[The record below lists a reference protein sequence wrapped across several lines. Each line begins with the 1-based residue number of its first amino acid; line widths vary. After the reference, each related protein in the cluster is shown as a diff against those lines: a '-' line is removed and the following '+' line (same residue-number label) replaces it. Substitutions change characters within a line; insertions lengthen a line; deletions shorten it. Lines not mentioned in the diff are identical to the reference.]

1 MVTVD
6 RQSACLVLHGKTAL
20 REDVR
25 AAVRAVRDEG
35 HPVDVRVTW
44 EGGDATRFARQAAQA
59 GVDLVIAG
67 GGDGTVNEVVAGL
80 LGAAG
85 ESKPSASLGIL
96 PLGTANDLAR
106 ACGIPLDPFAALRL
120 AVSGSATNVDVGQAN
135 GRAFMNVATGGF
147 GTQVTVATPNELK
160 KILGGAAYFL
170 TGVTHFSSIRPARGH
185 LSGPGLDWE
194 GAFLV
199 LGVGNGRQ
207 AGGGH
212 QLCPE
217 ALLNDGLLDVRVLPQ
232 LPAEEVQAA
241 LAALLREGLDAVRRT
256 LVSARVPWLE
266 IATDEPLQINLDGE
280 PITDTHFRFEIVS
293 QRLPMKLPADCPLLA

>member
-1 MVTVD
+1 M
-6 RQSACLVLHGKTAL
+6 

-35 HPVDVRVTW
+35 HQVEVRVTW
-44 EGGDATRFARQAAQA
+44 EGGDATRFASQAALA

-80 LGAAG
+80 LNAAG
-85 ESKPSASLGIL
+85 ESRPSASMGIL

-106 ACGIPLDPFAALRL
+106 ACDIPLDPFEALRL
-120 AVSGSATNVDVGQAN
+120 AVSGTANDVDVGRAN
-135 GRAFMNVATGGF
+135 GRSFMNVATGGF
-147 GTQVTVATPNELK
+147 GTQVTVATPNDLK
-160 KILGGAAYFL
+160 KILGSAAYFL
-170 TGVTHFSSIRPARGH
+170 TGVSHFSSIRPARGR
-185 LSGPGLDWE
+185 LSGPGLTWE

-212 QLCPE
+212 QLCPQ

-232 LPAEEVQAA
+232 LPTEEIPAA
-241 LAALLREGLDAVRRT
+241 LSALLREGLDAVRRT
-256 LVSARVPWLE
+256 LVSARAYRGWRSPRMSPCKS
-266 IATDEPLQINLDGE
+266 TS
-280 PITDTHFRFEIVS
+280 TVS
-293 QRLPMKLPADCPLLA
+293 QSRTPISGLISCRSDCK

>member
-1 MVTVD
+1 MTID
-6 RQSACLVLHGKTAL
+6 PESACLVLHGKAAL

-35 HPVDVRVTW
+35 YKVDVRVTW
-44 EGGDATRFARQAAQA
+44 EGGDATRFACQATHA
-59 GVDLVIAG
+59 GIGLVIAG

-80 LGAAG
+80 LEEAG
-85 ESKPSASLGIL
+85 ESKPVACLGIL

-120 AVSGSATNVDVGQAN
+120 AVSGAATDVDVGRAN
-135 GRAFMNVATGGF
+135 GRPFMNVATGGF

-160 KILGGAAYFL
+160 KVLGGAAYFL
-170 TGVTHFSSIRPARGH
+170 TGVTHFSSIRPARGRV
-185 LSGPGLDWE
+185 SGPGLEWE

-212 QLCPE
+212 PLCPQ

-232 LPAEEVQAA
+232 LPADDVQAA
-241 LAALLREGLDAVRRT
+241 LAALLREGIDAVRRT
-256 LVSARVPWLE
+256 LVSARVAWLE
-266 IATDEPLQINLDGE
+266 IATEDPLQINLDGE
-280 PITDTHFRFEIVS
+280 PITDTHFRFEIAS
-293 QRLPMKLPADCPLLA
+293 QRLRMKLPPGCPLLA